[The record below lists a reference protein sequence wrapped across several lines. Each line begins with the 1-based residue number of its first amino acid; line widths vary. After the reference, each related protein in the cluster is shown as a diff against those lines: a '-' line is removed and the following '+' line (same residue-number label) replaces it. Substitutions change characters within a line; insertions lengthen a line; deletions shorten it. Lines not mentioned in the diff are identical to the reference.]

1 MQEGESVKTLPPVTL
16 KNYVARYRLNKKLL
30 YKYPEHK
37 EMLEKI
43 IKQNERD
50 IIDYVTSYNF
60 QVQLNSLN
68 L

>member
-1 MQEGESVKTLPPVTL
+1 MNKVSSITL

-30 YKYPEHK
+30 NKHPEHK

-43 IKQNERD
+43 IQQNERD
-50 IIDYVTSYNF
+50 IIDYVTSDKF
-60 QVQLNSLN
+60 QMQLHNLN

>member
-1 MQEGESVKTLPPVTL
+1 MNKVSSITL

-30 YKYPEHK
+30 NKYPEHK

-43 IKQNERD
+43 IQQNERD
-50 IIDYVTSYNF
+50 IIDYVTSDKF
-60 QVQLNSLN
+60 QMQLHNLN